1 MTLKVITSKA
11 HPAQEV
17 QRKKEL
23 TCIHALKRE
32 LRLDDDTYRLMLNNL
47 VGKNSAGLCNTFE
60 RQKVIMHMKAK
71 VGAAFVGKQP
81 HNLARN
87 PQLQKIE
94 ALLTV
99 QKKPWGYAEAMAKRM
114 YKKSALAFCAP
125 EELQGI
131 ITALIVGGKRKKK
144 TGGGVWV

>member
-1 MTLKVITSKA
+1 MALKVIENKQQA
-11 HPAQEV
+11 AQSV

-23 TCIHALKRE
+23 TCIHALKNE
-32 LRLDDDTYRLMLNNL
+32 LRMDDDTYRLMLNNL
-47 VGKNSAGLCNTFE
+47 VGKNSAGLCNSFE
-60 RQKVIMHMKAK
+60 RQKIIMHLKSK
-71 VGAAFVGKQP
+71 VGAVQYGTKP
-81 HNLARN
+81 HNLDSN

-131 ITALIVGGKRKKK
+131 ITALIVGGKRKRKAA
-144 TGGGVWV
+144 GRS